1 MSGPLLRVAVDA
13 TPLLGSRSGVGEFTA
28 GVLGALA
35 ERDDVEVIA
44 YAVTWRGRGQ
54 LGDLVPGGVRA
65 VRRPMPARPLREAWT
80 RASWPPI
87 ELWTGPIDVVHGTNF
102 VVPPARRAGA
112 VVSVH
117 DLTPVHFPELAN
129 ASTLA
134 YPGLIQR
141 ALRRGAL
148 VHVDSAF
155 VAAEVAEAFA
165 VPPGRAEV
173 VAPGVPPVAGGD
185 RGAGRRLAGAER
197 YVLALGTIEPRKDL
211 PSLVQAFD
219 RVADAIP
226 DLRLVVAGADG
237 WGVDAFDAAVGA
249 ARHATRIV
257 RLGWVDQRD
266 RADLLAGAAVFAFPS
281 VYEGFGFPPLEA
293 MVAGVPVVTTTAG
306 SLPEV
311 VGDGA
316 ATVPVG
322 DVDALAAELHSLVT
336 DGPRAAELVDR
347 GRARAAEF
355 SWSRCAE
362 GLVGLYRRA
371 AARHL

>member
-1 MSGPLLRVAVDA
+1 MSGTPLRVAIDA

-28 GVLGALA
+28 GIISALA
-35 ERDDVEVIA
+35 ERDDVEVVA

-54 LGDLVPGGVRA
+54 LGGLVPSAVRTVRA
-65 VRRPMPARPLREAWT
+65 PMPARPLREAW
-80 RASWPPI
+80 RRSPWPPI

-102 VVPPARRAGA
+102 VVPPTRRAGA

-134 YPGLIQR
+134 YPALIRR
-141 ALRRGAL
+141 ALGRGAL

-155 VAAEVAEAFA
+155 VAGEVQEAFA
-165 VPPGRAEV
+165 VPADRVEV

-185 RGAGRRLAGAER
+185 AGAGRRLVGSER

-211 PSLVQAFD
+211 PTLVRAFD
-219 RVADAIP
+219 LAAEDIP

-237 WGVDAFDAAVGA
+237 WGVEAFEAAVTA
-249 ARHATRIV
+249 ARHAGRIV
-257 RLGWVDQRD
+257 RLGWVDPRT

-293 MVAGVPVVTTTAG
+293 MVAGVPVVTTSAG

-316 ATVPVG
+316 AIVPVG
-322 DVDALAAELHSLVT
+322 DEQALAEALAALVT
-336 DGPRAAELVDR
+336 DGQRAAALVDR
-347 GRARAAEF
+347 GQARAAEF
-355 SWSRCAE
+355 SWPRCAD
-362 GLVGLYRRA
+362 GLVNLYRRA
-371 AARHL
+371 AATRL